1 MELNLLFN
9 SYSFIGKDE
18 RCRYEI
24 KKKIELLNHETIQMS
39 PILAQGIPAIIAI
52 VIVGLFPILDQTF
65 QMSANNPF
73 LFNLVIGI
81 SVFIVGLSFLVI
93 IVQQE
98 IAISLLA
105 IRGKLAILIGF
116 LGLAVFWRLGIGMI
130 IQYFNDIASLH

>member
-1 MELNLLFN
+1 MKGVVMKL
-9 SYSFIGKDE
+9 
-18 RCRYEI
+18 R
-24 KKKIELLNHETIQMS
+24 KKIELLNHETIQMS

-81 SVFIVGLSFLVI
+81 SIFIAGLSFLVI

-105 IRGKLAILIGF
+105 VRGKLAILIGF